1 MTRALYDDDAY
12 RREARASV
20 VATYP
25 GAIELDQTIFYPLGG
40 GQPGDTGWLTAAD
53 GQRLRI
59 TETRRDKANGSI
71 VHVPEG
77 DASIFSPGMPV
88 KLEIDWARRYCHM
101 RMHSAL
107 HLLSAVVRHGVTGGN
122 LSDTAGRLDFDTN
135 GDMLDP
141 NDIEHELNRLVA
153 EDRPITNR
161 LISGG
166 ELAAQ
171 PELIKT
177 LSVKPPM
184 HLPSIRLVAIE
195 GVDLQPCG
203 GTHVRRTGEI
213 GALRVAKVESKGAR
227 NRRVVLAFAEIGS

>member
-1 MTRALYDDDAY
+1 MTRALYNDDAY
-12 RREARASV
+12 RTEARAAV
-20 VATYP
+20 VAIGP
-25 GAIELDQTIFYPLGG
+25 GGIELHQTIFYPLGG
-40 GQPGDTGWLTAAD
+40 GQPGDSGWLTMAD

-59 TETRRDKANGSI
+59 AETRRDKATGSI
-71 VHVPEG
+71 LHLPEG
-77 DASIFSPGMPV
+77 DASSLCTGMSV
-88 KLEIDWARRYCHM
+88 TLEIDWARRHCHM

-122 LSDTAGRLDFDTN
+122 LSDTVGRLDFDTN

-141 NDIEHELNRLVA
+141 NFIEHELNRLVA

-184 HLPSIRLVAIE
+184 HLPCIRLVEIE
-195 GVDLQPCG
+195 GIDLQPCG

>member
-1 MTRALYDDDAY
+1 MTRALYNDDAY
-12 RREARASV
+12 RTEARAAV
-20 VATYP
+20 VAIGP
-25 GAIELDQTIFYPLGG
+25 GGIELHQTIFYPLGG
-40 GQPGDTGWLTAAD
+40 GQPGDSGWLTMAD

-59 TETRRDKANGSI
+59 AETRRDKATGSI
-71 VHVPEG
+71 LHLPEG
-77 DASIFSPGMPV
+77 DASSLCTGMSV
-88 KLEIDWARRYCHM
+88 TLEIDWARRHCHM

-122 LSDTAGRLDFDTN
+122 LSDTVGRLDFDTN

-141 NDIEHELNRLVA
+141 NFIEHELNRLVA

-184 HLPSIRLVAIE
+184 HLPCIRLVEIE
-195 GVDLQPCG
+195 GIDLQPCG
-203 GTHVRRTGEI
+203 GTHVRRTSEI
-213 GALRVAKVESKGAR
+213 GELRVAKVESKGAR